1 MNRRRCKTSSPAC
14 RSRLVGAER
23 SPTRETPGRAG
34 SSADKAG
41 TVWNCQTGRVRRAR
55 SEGIREEPVVKL
67 RKRGTGSNLVDMGR
81 VAVHSLPIW
90 RADSVADL
98 ACRWGGHGESLRRN
112 RGDAAG
118 AKLDAGL
125 IDRFTVNTGTIPH
138 CSLGPVAIRVS
149 GIDASSVEGA
159 GWGGGP
165 VVVRAGER
173 PVHGEGGQQVC
184 STDAGMPGGR
194 W

>member
-1 MNRRRCKTSSPAC
+1 M
-14 RSRLVGAER
+14 
-23 SPTRETPGRAG
+23 
-34 SSADKAG
+34 
-41 TVWNCQTGRVRRAR
+41 
-55 SEGIREEPVVKL
+55 VKP

-81 VAVHSLPIW
+81 GAVHDH
-90 RADSVADL
+90 RQVVDSVAGL

-118 AKLDAGL
+118 AKLDAKL
-125 IDRFTVNTGTIPH
+125 INRFAVNTGTIPH
-138 CSLGPVAIRVS
+138 RSRCPESIQAG
-149 GIDASSVEGA
+149 GIGTSSVEGT

-173 PVHGEGGQQVC
+173 PAHGEGGQQVG
-184 STDAGMPGGR
+184 SDSAGMPGGR

>member
-1 MNRRRCKTSSPAC
+1 
-14 RSRLVGAER
+14 
-23 SPTRETPGRAG
+23 
-34 SSADKAG
+34 
-41 TVWNCQTGRVRRAR
+41 
-55 SEGIREEPVVKL
+55 VVKL

-81 VAVHSLPIW
+81 VAVHGPLIG
-90 RADSVADL
+90 RTDSEAGL

-125 IDRFTVNTGTIPH
+125 INRFPVNTGTIPH
-138 CSLGPVAIRVS
+138 RSLRPGSIRAG

-173 PVHGEGGQQVC
+173 PAHGEGGQQV
-184 STDAGMPGGR
+184 SSRSAGMPGGR

>member
-1 MNRRRCKTSSPAC
+1 LPGRRSGP
-14 RSRLVGAER
+14 VGAER
-23 SPTRETPGRAG
+23 SPSRETPVRAG

-41 TVWNCQTGRVRRAR
+41 TARDCQTGRVRQAR
-55 SEGIREEPVVKL
+55 SEGIREEPVAKL

-81 VAVHSLPIW
+81 VAVHGPLIG
-90 RADSVADL
+90 RADSEAGL

-118 AKLDAGL
+118 AKLEAGL
-125 IDRFTVNTGTIPH
+125 INRSSVNTGTIPRR
-138 CSLGPVAIRVS
+138 SREPKSVRPG

-173 PVHGEGGQQVC
+173 LAHGEGGQQV
-184 STDAGMPGGR
+184 SSRDTGIPGGR

>member
-1 MNRRRCKTSSPAC
+1 VA
-14 RSRLVGAER
+14 
-23 SPTRETPGRAG
+23 
-34 SSADKAG
+34 
-41 TVWNCQTGRVRRAR
+41 
-55 SEGIREEPVVKL
+55 KL
-67 RKRGTGSNLVDMGR
+67 RKRGTGSNLADMGR
-81 VAVHSLPIW
+81 VAVHGPFTE
-90 RADSVADL
+90 RADSEADL

-125 IDRFTVNTGTIPH
+125 INRFSVNTGTVPCRSH
-138 CSLGPVAIRVS
+138 DPESVRTG

-159 GWGGGP
+159 GRGGGP

-173 PVHGEGGQQVC
+173 LAHGEGGQQVG
-184 STDAGMPGGR
+184 SKDAGIPGER

>member
-1 MNRRRCKTSSPAC
+1 M
-14 RSRLVGAER
+14 
-23 SPTRETPGRAG
+23 
-34 SSADKAG
+34 
-41 TVWNCQTGRVRRAR
+41 
-55 SEGIREEPVVKL
+55 VKL

-81 VAVHSLPIW
+81 VAVHGPLVG
-90 RADSVADL
+90 RADSEAGL

-125 IDRFTVNTGTIPH
+125 IDRFSVNTGTILYRSYDPG
-138 CSLGPVAIRVS
+138 SIRIG

-165 VVVRAGER
+165 VVVRA
-173 PVHGEGGQQVC
+173 C
-184 STDAGMPGGR
+184 
-194 W
+194 